1 MIIMTADEQTNRHR
15 AEKEARAAA
24 ARTHDHD
31 SNPDCCGAAQ
41 YHKDLIEA
49 EIVTDDPCDTPADPS
64 LAGVRAELL
73 AEINGEKFA
82 SSAVTDDNLKAKTD
96 SPNPKDLVGAMKPPL
111 DLVPSALTIHVAGV
125 MALGA
130 RKYGKMNWRQHKVKY
145 SIYLAAALR
154 HLAQAADGEDLDPE
168 SGCPHLAHAAACC
181 GIVLDAVA
189 CDMVIDDRGSPGPAS
204 RLLAANTKKA

>member
-1 MIIMTADEQTNRHR
+1 MTADEQTNRHR
-15 AEKEARAAA
+15 AEKEAR
-24 ARTHDHD
+24 THDHD
-31 SNPDCCGAAQ
+31 SNPDGDTIRKAAQ

-64 LAGVRAELL
+64 PAGVRAELL
-73 AEINGEKFA
+73 AEINGEKLA
-82 SSAVTDDNLKAKTD
+82 DPRQPADDNLKAKTD
-96 SPNPKDLVGAMKPPL
+96 SPNPKDLIGAMKPPL

-130 RKYGKMNWRQHKVKY
+130 KKYGKFNWRQHKVKY

-154 HLAQAADGEDLDPE
+154 HLAQAADGEDIDPE
-168 SGCPHLAHAAACC
+168 NGEPHLAHAAACC

-189 CDMVIDDRGSPGPAS
+189 CNMVIDDRGAPGPAS
-204 RLLAANTKKA
+204 RLLAAYTKKA